1 MILLKHEL
9 RQGRGAL
16 SIWTAAI
23 GMLMAICVCLFP
35 EMRGD
40 MEGVTDLFA
49 SMGAFT
55 AAFGMDRLSLG
66 SFAGFYAVECG
77 NILGLGGAFYA
88 CLLAAGALA
97 GEERGGTAEFLLT
110 HPVRRTRVVTEK
122 LAAVFLQITFL
133 NAVLLIILAVLAP
146 LIGESVPWGEL
157 GRLHLAHFLL
167 QLELACLCFGLGAF
181 LRRGGSGIGIGLAAF
196 MYFFNLMANISD
208 QTEGLKYITPYAY
221 ADGADIV
228 TTASLDGKLILLGAL
243 YAALG
248 VAAAYWQYTRKDI
261 R

>member
-1 MILLKHEL
+1 MILIKHEL
-9 RQGRGAL
+9 RRGRGAL
-16 SIWTAAI
+16 IIWTAAI
-23 GMLMAICVCLFP
+23 GMLMAVCVGLFP
-35 EMRGD
+35 EMRTD
-40 MEGVTDLFA
+40 MEGVTELFA

-66 SFAGFYAVECG
+66 TFAGFYAVECG

-88 CLLAAGALA
+88 CLMATAALA

-110 HPVRRTRVVTEK
+110 HPLRRARVVTEK
-122 LAAVFLQITFL
+122 LAAVFLQIAVL
-133 NAVLLIILAVLAP
+133 NAVLLLILAVSAP
-146 LIGESVPWGEL
+146 LIGETVPWREL

-167 QLELACLCFGLGAF
+167 QLELACICFGLGAF
-181 LRRGGSGIGIGLAAF
+181 LRRGGAGVGIGLAAF

-208 QTEGLKYITPYAY
+208 QTAFLKYITPYAY
-221 ADGADIV
+221 ADGADILTV
-228 TTASLDGKLILLGAL
+228 GLDGKLILLGTL

-248 VAAAYWQYTRKDI
+248 VAAAYVQYTRKDI